1 MGDAEPFA
9 HDGLPMFV
17 ALQNYVRHRTPPNA
31 SGPLRMSSKIARL
44 ASDTVIY
51 GVSTVLSRFLTFL
64 LTPLLTNYLVPSEI
78 GEIAAIYAMIA
89 FVGIVY
95 SLGMEPAFT
104 RFWEPGDDQGNA
116 HAFLTAFRSVALL
129 SVAFTLLTVALADI
143 IAVSP
148 VLGLGEQGAHL
159 VRIASLMPLLDGL
172 VLIPFSRL
180 RMQQRPRAFAALR
193 LLSVVVTFIFTILFV
208 VVFRWRIEG
217 ALWAGVIGS
226 LTTFLVFVPGI
237 VRTRPSGTPP
247 EGLFGQMLRFGLPTV
262 PSNFSSIM
270 VQVADRP
277 IMLMLTSSSVVGL
290 YQTNFRLAIPMMM
303 FVTVFEYAW
312 KPFYLTHRHDS
323 DAKQTF
329 SRVFTVF
336 TAVCGALF
344 LITALFIGTVVQLPF
359 IGGRF
364 VNPDYWVG
372 LGIVPVI
379 MFAYYFNGVFINM
392 AAGLNIEKRT
402 GFFPLATGVA
412 AVVSIVA
419 TWLLVPPFGIMGA
432 AWAKV
437 IAYVVS
443 AIILYVVSQRVYPMT
458 YEWSKVLAIVG
469 LTAALFAAAMMI
481 EVTGSAAI
489 IVRLVIV
496 GLYMLLSFSLL
507 KGGLGAVKGILRR

>member
-1 MGDAEPFA
+1 
-9 HDGLPMFV
+9 
-17 ALQNYVRHRTPPNA
+17 
-31 SGPLRMSSKIARL
+31 MSSKIARL
-44 ASDTVIY
+44 ASDTVVY

-64 LTPLLTNYLVPSEI
+64 LTPLLTNYLTSTEI
-78 GEIAAIYAMIA
+78 GEIAALYAMIA

-104 RFWEPGDDQGNA
+104 RFWEPADEDGNTQT
-116 HAFLTAFRSVALL
+116 FRMAFRVVALISCGVTGL
-129 SVAFTLLTVALADI
+129 TILNADWVAS
-143 IAVSP
+143 SP
-148 VLGLGEQGAHL
+148 VLSLGHQGAHL
-159 VRIASLMPLLDGL
+159 VAIAALIPLLDGL

-180 RMQQRPRAFAALR
+180 RMQQRPRDFAALR
-193 LLSVVVTFIFTILFV
+193 LLSVVVTFVFTVIFV
-208 VVFRWRIEG
+208 VVLRWRIEG
-217 ALWAGVIGS
+217 ALWAGVIGN
-226 LTTFLVFVPGI
+226 LVTFLLFVPGI
-237 VRTRPSGTPP
+237 IRRWPAGAAPK
-247 EGLFGQMLRFGLPTV
+247 GLLGEMLSFGLPTV

-312 KPFYLTHRHDS
+312 KPFYLTHRTDE

-336 TAVCGALF
+336 TAVCGFIF
-344 LITALFIGTVVQLPF
+344 LTTAFFIGYVVQMPF

-372 LGIVPVI
+372 LNIIPVV

-402 GFFPLATGVA
+402 GFFPIATGAAAIVSVLAT
-412 AVVSIVA
+412 
-419 TWLLVPPFGIMGA
+419 WMLVPPFGIMGA

-437 IAYVVS
+437 IAYLVS
-443 AIILYVVSQRVYPMT
+443 AVILYVVSQRIYPMS
-458 YEWSKVLAIVG
+458 YDWSRVLSIVA
-469 LTAALFAAAMMI
+469 LTAVLF
-481 EVTGSAAI
+481 SA
-489 IVRLVIV
+489 V
-496 GLYMLLSFSLL
+496 MLLDLSGPMAVISRVIATIVYVVVILSLL
-507 KGGLGAVKGILRR
+507 KGGLAAVKGLFRR

>member
-1 MGDAEPFA
+1 
-9 HDGLPMFV
+9 
-17 ALQNYVRHRTPPNA
+17 
-31 SGPLRMSSKIARL
+31 MSSKIARL

-64 LTPLLTNYLVPSEI
+64 LTPLLTNYLTQSEI

-104 RFWEPGDDQGNA
+104 RFWEPRNDEANA
-116 HAFLTAFRSVALL
+116 HVFRTAFRSVALL
-129 SVAFTLLTVALADI
+129 SVAFTLLTIGLAEF
-143 IAVSP
+143 IAASP
-148 VLGLGEQGAHL
+148 MLGLGPDGAHL

-180 RMQQRPRAFAALR
+180 RMQQRPRDFAALR
-193 LLSVVVTFIFTILFV
+193 LLSVVVTFAFTILFV
-208 VVFRWRIEG
+208 VAFQWRIEG

-226 LTTFLVFVPGI
+226 LVTFLVFVPGI
-237 VRTRPSGTPP
+237 IRTRPPGEAP

-277 IMLMLTSSSVVGL
+277 IMLMLTSTSVVGL

-312 KPFYLTHRHDS
+312 KPFYLTHRTDP

-329 SRVFTVF
+329 ARVFTVF
-336 TAVCGALF
+336 TAVCGAIF
-344 LITALFIGTVVQLPF
+344 LLTSLFIGSVVKLPF

-364 VNPDYWVG
+364 VNPQYWVG
-372 LGIVPVI
+372 LDIVPVI
-379 MFAYYFNGVFINM
+379 MFAYFFNGVFINM

-402 GFFPLATGVA
+402 GFFPLATGA
-412 AVVSIVA
+412 AALVSVVA

-437 IAYVVS
+437 LAYLVS
-443 AIILYVVSQRVYPMT
+443 AVLLYIVSQRVYPMT
-458 YEWSKVLAIVG
+458 YEWSKVLGIVG
-469 LTAALFAAAMMI
+469 LTSVLYTVATM
-481 EVTGSAAI
+481 VNVGDTGTV
-489 IVRLVIV
+489 IVRLMIIV
-496 GLYMLLSFSLL
+496 VYLLVVFSLL
-507 KGGLGAVKGILRR
+507 KGGLAAVKGVFRR